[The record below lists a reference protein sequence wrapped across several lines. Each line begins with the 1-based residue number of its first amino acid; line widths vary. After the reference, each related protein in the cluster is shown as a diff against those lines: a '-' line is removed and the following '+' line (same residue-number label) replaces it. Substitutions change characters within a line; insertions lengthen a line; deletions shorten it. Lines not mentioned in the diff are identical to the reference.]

1 MFKTIMKSVREYKK
15 ESILSP
21 ILVSVEAFIEMLIPY
36 IMGIL
41 IDNGIMKK
49 DMGYVAKW
57 GLILVLVTLLS
68 LALGIGASIF
78 SSRAAAGLAGNLRQD
93 MFFHIQDYSFENIDK
108 FSSSSLV
115 TRLTTDVNNIQ
126 MAYQMSIRMAVRA
139 PLIMIFSIV
148 MSMIIN
154 ARLALIFVVT
164 VPVMAI
170 ALALILKAGFPYFGR
185 IFRGYDRLNRVVREN
200 VRGIREVKTYVHEPE
215 QTVEFKKA
223 TSHIYKLF
231 RTALLIMT
239 LNGPVLVLVMDLSM
253 LAVSWFG
260 ARQIVF
266 GSMQAGQLVS
276 MFSYSNSALYSLM
289 MLSMVFAQLTMAQAS
304 GNRVANVINEKPT
317 IVNPKKPLKEASNG
331 DIVFD
336 HVSFKYEKEAEHP
349 VLSDINLHIRPGET
363 IGIIG
368 ETGSSKS
375 TLVSLI
381 PRLYDVTSGAVFV
394 GGHDVRSYD
403 LRALRDNV
411 AMVLQK
417 NVLFTGTIKDNLK
430 WGNEQATDEEIVHV
444 AKIAHADGFI
454 RELEHGYD
462 TKVEQGGNN
471 VSGGQKQRITI
482 ARALLKHP
490 QILILDDSTSAVDTK
505 TERAIRT
512 ALRDEMPH
520 MTKIIISQ
528 RIVSIK
534 DADRIIV
541 LEHGKIQDVGTHDEL
556 MTKNKFYKTI
566 ADYQSEQG
574 K

>member
-1 MFKTIMKSVREYKK
+1 MFKTIMKSVREYKR
-15 ESILSP
+15 ESLLSP
-21 ILVSVEAFIEMLIPY
+21 LLVSVEAFIEMLIPY

-57 GLILVLVTLLS
+57 GIILVLVTLVS
-68 LALGIGASIF
+68 LALGIGASVF
-78 SSRAAAGLAGNLRQD
+78 SSRAAAGVAGNLRQD

-139 PLIMIFSIV
+139 PLIMIFSII

-154 ARLALIFVVT
+154 ARLSLIFVVT
-164 VPVMAI
+164 VPVMAL
-170 ALALILKAGFPYFGR
+170 ALAVILKAGFPYFGR

-215 QTVEFKKA
+215 QTEEFKKA
-223 TSHIYKLF
+223 TGHIYKLF
-231 RTALLIMT
+231 KTALLIMT
-239 LNGPVLVLVMDLSM
+239 FNGPVLVLVMDISM

-304 GNRVANVINEKPT
+304 GKRVADVINEKPT
-317 IVNPKKPLKEASNG
+317 ITNPKKPLTTVSNG

-336 HVSFKYEKEAEHP
+336 HASFKYEKDAEHP
-349 VLSDINLHIRPGET
+349 ILDDINLHIRPGET

-375 TLVSLI
+375 TFVSLI
-381 PRLYDVTSGAVFV
+381 PRLYDVTSGAVLV

-403 LRALRDNV
+403 LRTLRDNV
-411 AMVLQK
+411 AMVLQQ

-430 WGNEQATDEEIVHV
+430 WGNENATDEEIVHA

-454 RELEHGYD
+454 RELENGYD
-462 TKVEQGGNN
+462 TMVEQGGNN

-512 ALRDEMPH
+512 ALRDEMPD

-534 DADRIIV
+534 DADRIVV
-541 LEHGKIQDVGTHDEL
+541 LEHGKIQDVGTHEEL
-556 MTKNKFYKTI
+556 MGKNEFYKKI